1 MLRSVHAQ
9 PLTRSDMRP
18 RFKTGQVVY
27 VSAKV
32 RNGMF
37 PDERYYRISIS
48 PPVAGYVASDQIF
61 QNTVRGVVVDVVK
74 DGALVALPG
83 ELSRNNV
90 VRVPLSM
97 LHSEQR

>member
-1 MLRSVHAQ
+1 MSNGRQIFIGSEMKFKV
-9 PLTRSDMRP
+9 
-18 RFKTGQVVY
+18 KTGQVVY
-27 VSAKV
+27 VNASI

-37 PDERYYRISIS
+37 PDERYFWVSIQ
-48 PPVAGYVASDQIF
+48 PPIAGYVTRDHVF

-97 LHSEQR
+97 LQPAQA

>member
-1 MLRSVHAQ
+1 MSNDRQLFAGSEMKLKVKA
-9 PLTRSDMRP
+9 
-18 RFKTGQVVY
+18 GQVVY
-27 VSAKV
+27 VNASI

-37 PDERYYRISIS
+37 PDENYFRVSIN
-48 PPVAGYVASDQIF
+48 PPIAGYVTRDHVF
-61 QNTVRGVVVDVVK
+61 QNTVRGVVVDVFK

-97 LHSEQR
+97 LQPAQT